1 MNSTATCP
9 TWRGMSSDRSY
20 LARNSSYDENKQP
33 YHIGSVAAHGSK
45 DLAFRR
51 TPERRCQECYW
62 CIIKDSWRRQ
72 HHHRHME
79 HKDAKSCKETQELT
93 HKLNRYRWNI
103 LGLCE
108 RNNNR
113 GRTRF
118 SSVKKRINMSMAL
131 DFLFTRTS

>member
-1 MNSTATCP
+1 MNSTSTCS
-9 TWRGMSSDRSY
+9 TWKGMDSVKMY
-20 LARNSSYDENKQP
+20 LARNSPYDENKQP

-72 HHHRHME
+72 HHHSHME

-108 RNNNR
+108 MRWKKLGETTTNEGHKVVFFQWER
-113 GRTRF
+113 GQT
-118 SSVKKRINMSMAL
+118 
-131 DFLFTRTS
+131 